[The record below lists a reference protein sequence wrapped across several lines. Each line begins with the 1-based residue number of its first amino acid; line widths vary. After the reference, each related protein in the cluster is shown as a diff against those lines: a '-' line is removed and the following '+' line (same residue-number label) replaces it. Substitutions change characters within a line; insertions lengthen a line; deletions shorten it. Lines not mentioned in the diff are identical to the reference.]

1 MIFSRE
7 KPVRWVTASV
17 TYKIRGPGSSTEAS
31 VTIMPSDISD
41 ANARWASP
49 SSSSKSLTPVP
60 CSLPTAAS
68 LFHSLS
74 AGPAARVDRRCD
86 QVGWTC
92 RRR

>member
-31 VTIMPSDISD
+31 VTITPSDTS
-41 ANARWASP
+41 NASACWASP
-49 SSSSKSLTPVP
+49 SSTSKWRTPVA
-60 CSLPTAAS
+60 CFLPTAARPY
-68 LFHSLS
+68 HSLS